1 MELIIIL
8 LIPIL
13 LNTLSI
19 NDRLNKI
26 IELLERNKKWQKK
39 NMKKSF

>member
-26 IELLERNKKWQKK
+26 IELLEMEKKWQIKNLKK
-39 NMKKSF
+39 L

>member
-26 IELLERNKKWQKK
+26 IELLERNKNDKYKI
-39 NMKKSF
+39 